1 MNQTEEE
8 LIAALKM
15 GAAQAFKTVVEKYQE
30 MVYSTTLSIVQNEA
44 DAEDITQ
51 DVFVQVYQSVNEFKG
66 NSKFSTWLYRISIA
80 KALDHEKRK
89 RRKKRFAIVQSFFEH
104 RNGAHD
110 HPVEFNH
117 PGVLLDNKEKA
128 GELFKALQ
136 LIPEKQR
143 IAFMLNKIEGLN
155 NSEIAEIM
163 DTSFYAVESLVAR
176 AKISLR
182 EKLKNYY
189 LHLSTK

>member
-1 MNQTEEE
+1 MNQTEEA
-8 LIAALKM
+8 LIIQLQQ
-15 GAAQAFKTVVEKYQE
+15 GAAQAFKTVVEKYQT
-30 MVYSTTLSIVQNEA
+30 MVYNTTLSIVQNEM

-51 DVFVQVYQSVNEFKG
+51 DVFVKVYQSVNEFKG
-66 NSKFSTWLYRISIA
+66 DAKFSTWLYRITIS

-89 RRKKRFAIVQSFFEH
+89 KRKKRFTLVVNFFGERNEEH
-104 RNGAHD
+104 N

-128 GELFKALQ
+128 TELFKALQ

-143 IAFMLNKIEGLN
+143 IAFTLNKIEGLN
-155 NSEIAEIM
+155 NYEIAEIM
-163 DTSFYAVESLVAR
+163 NTTFYAVESLIAR
-176 AKISLR
+176 AKINLK

>member
-89 RRKKRFAIVQSFFEH
+89 RRKKRFAIVQSFFED

-163 DTSFYAVESLVAR
+163 DTSFYAVESLLAR
-176 AKISLR
+176 AKLNLR